1 MLTFAEEILLLI
13 LDDEQGTIEYP
24 YSDEM
29 KYVMAGAVLMDL
41 AVHDKIDNDLD
52 KLVLVDKTP
61 TGEEILD
68 TYLAMIPEGGEIHD
82 SNYWVAELAKHGTAI
97 KDKALEMLVEKGIL
111 KVVDKKILW
120 VFGTRQYPMIDDTEE
135 REVLQRVTHLLNS
148 DDIPDPRDVVLVCL
162 IDTFELFP
170 SVVGEDQAQALAPRI
185 AQIRK
190 LDLIGQ
196 VVYQMLERL
205 RAIKADLYVLHPY

>member
-13 LDDEQGTIEYP
+13 LDDEKGTIEYP

-52 KLVLVDKTP
+52 KLIVVDKTP
-61 TGEEILD
+61 TGEELLD
-68 TYLAMIPEGGEIHD
+68 TYLDMIPEDGEIHD
-82 SNYWVAELAKHGTAI
+82 ANYWVAGLAKHGTAI
-97 KDKALEMLVEKGIL
+97 KEKALEMLVEKGIL
-111 KVVDKKILW
+111 KVLNEKILW
-120 VFGTRQYPMIDDTEE
+120 VFGTRRYPMIDETEE
-135 REVLQRVTHLLNS
+135 REVRERVVHLLNS
-148 DDIPDPRDVVLVCL
+148 DDIPDPRDVILVCL
-162 IDTFELFP
+162 IDTFKLFP
-170 SVVGEDQAQALAPRI
+170 GIVGEEQAKALASRI
-185 AQIRK
+185 TQIRK

-196 VVYQMLERL
+196 VVYKMLERL